1 MTRPEKYL
9 RGIWDIEKPAP
20 PVDTDARE
28 VAVSLADSGPRYV
41 SADLEFAVWAATV
54 GEVGDAAYVTLTG
67 PLGHVS
73 AGHELLCTGAFSQH
87 PRYGWQFAVETFV
100 LRYRR
105 RQTGSCAG

>member
-41 SADLEFAVWAATV
+41 SADLEFAVGQRRSARLAMP
-54 GEVGDAAYVTLTG
+54 
-67 PLGHVS
+67 PLSPLPAHLG
-73 AGHELLCTGAFSQH
+73 T
-87 PRYGWQFAVETFV
+87 
-100 LRYRR
+100 
-105 RQTGSCAG
+105 